1 MKKSI
6 MNMFGF
12 GADNRVRVEER
23 KFGNIEKVRDPSTGC
38 FRSVRMVDYT
48 LIPRGTVIVV
58 GHGHWHSG
66 FEFVRVGTVQ
76 ETLQAREVAE
86 TEAVAERNKKKC
98 EVMKKV
104 NANAGKTM
112 MSELA
117 QENAL
122 LSGSVAGTATH
133 KDRIIALRKER
144 ARLDAEE
151 RDLMNEL
158 APEHAD
164 LEERLKALKR
174 PRCELGSRCKS
185 VCVLD
190 HDEEDEGEPVQTA
203 VKPTRTYEY

>member
-1 MKKSI
+1 
-6 MNMFGF
+6 
-12 GADNRVRVEER
+12 
-23 KFGNIEKVRDPSTGC
+23 
-38 FRSVRMVDYT
+38 
-48 LIPRGTVIVV
+48 
-58 GHGHWHSG
+58 
-66 FEFVRVGTVQ
+66 
-76 ETLQAREVAE
+76 
-86 TEAVAERNKKKC
+86 
-98 EVMKKV
+98 
-104 NANAGKTM
+104 M

-164 LEERLKALKR
+164 LEERLKRLKR
-174 PRCELGSRCKS
+174 PRCELGARCKS

-190 HDEEDEGEPVQTA
+190 HDEEDEGEPVPTA
-203 VKPTRTYEY
+203 VKPTPTYEY